1 MNEQLKQMADDML
14 EKFKLIDKGFLWEHQ
29 LSKHFVALL
38 LTQSNQVV
46 NIDALKRAIDV
57 VKENTKWYSNFR
69 GTYRFILAGLMV
81 QDGDGFEGGFNRVL
95 MAESAMKL
103 AGFKQ
108 GMHMPIAAYTL
119 SKVADEESPQVL
131 AQRAFGY
138 YNDMKA
144 NHPWITSTD
153 DYAMS
158 VLLAKNSV
166 SLERIEEVYR
176 GLSQNGFYK
185 GNELQRLSHI
195 LALSTRTPSEL
206 VEDCTLLKKRLKDEK
221 LNLSATY
228 YASLGLMTHI
238 QFENPQS
245 LNDCIELSKGL
256 MSYKKFKWLGK
267 GMNVLLASAL
277 VSNLWIT
284 ESSQT
289 EANRALVGITIE
301 SLIAAQ
307 TAALIAATSAAAAA
321 SSAAAT
327 S

>member
-1 MNEQLKQMADDML
+1 
-14 EKFKLIDKGFLWEHQ
+14 
-29 LSKHFVALL
+29 
-38 LTQSNQVV
+38 
-46 NIDALKRAIDV
+46 
-57 VKENTKWYSNFR
+57 
-69 GTYRFILAGLMV
+69 
-81 QDGDGFEGGFNRVL
+81 
-95 MAESAMKL
+95 
-103 AGFKQ
+103 
-108 GMHMPIAAYTL
+108 
-119 SKVADEESPQVL
+119 
-131 AQRAFGY
+131 
-138 YNDMKA
+138 
-144 NHPWITSTD
+144 
-153 DYAMS
+153 MS

-166 SLERIEEVYR
+166 SLDRIEEVYH

-185 GNELQRLSHI
+185 GNELQRLAHI

-206 VEDCTLLKKRLKDEK
+206 VEDCAAIKKRLKEER
-221 LNLSATY
+221 LNFSATY

-238 QFENPQS
+238 QYENPQS

-277 VSNLWIT
+277 ISNLWIA

-289 EANRALVGITIE
+289 EANRALMGITIE

-307 TAALIAATSAAAAA
+307 TAALIAATSAAAA